1 MTPPRDGPQLA
12 PEILDHYRAFDEA
25 GRLRAGSGPLE
36 FARTQEI
43 VRHRMP
49 PGALDVIDVGG
60 GTGVHAIWLAG
71 DGHRVELL
79 DPVPEHVERARD
91 ESERSGVRFGARLGD
106 ARRLPFDDERFDVAL
121 LFGPLYHLPELHDRA
136 AALREARRVLR
147 PGGLVFVAAISRF
160 ASLFSGVRQGYLDDP
175 RFFEIVL
182 DDLVTGRHRN
192 TTADPEYFTTAFFHT
207 PELLRAEI
215 ESAGFGVAAPVAVE
229 GPAWALGEFDRRWG
243 DDAWRHSYLTRLR
256 DIETERCVVEASA
269 HIVAIGAKSG

>member
-1 MTPPRDGPQLA
+1 MTPSSDGPQLA
-12 PEILDHYRAFDEA
+12 PEILEHYRASDEA
-25 GRLRAGSGPLE
+25 GRLSAGSGPLE

-43 VRHRMP
+43 VRRRLP

-60 GTGVHAIWLAG
+60 GAGAHAVWLG
-71 DGHRVELL
+71 RDGHRVELV

-91 ESERSGVRFGARLGD
+91 EGERLGVRFGARLGD

-121 LFGPLYHLPELHDRA
+121 LFGPLYHLPEGRDRA
-136 AALREARRVLR
+136 AALHEARRVLR

-175 RFFEIVL
+175 RFFDIVL

-192 TTADPEYFTTAFFHT
+192 TTATPEYFTTAFFHT

-215 ESAGFGVAAPVAVE
+215 ESAGFRTAAPVAVE
-229 GPAWALGEFDRRWG
+229 GPAWVLAEIDQRSDDDVWRRC
-243 DDAWRHSYLTRLR
+243 YLNRLR
-256 DIETERCVVEASA
+256 DVETERCVVEASA
-269 HIVAIGAKSG
+269 HILAIGAKAG